1 MLFRLLFLTVPLLG
15 LTHQS
20 FSQDITLDPITVT
33 SSLVEKRA
41 SETGRN
47 IIAIQGEAFDK
58 LPVYSIDDL
67 LRYLPGIEVQARG
80 PMGSQ
85 SDIVL
90 RGGTFQQ
97 VLIILDGIR
106 LNDPNTGHFNSYIPI
121 SPSEIARI
129 EVLKGASSAL
139 YGSEAVGG
147 VVHIITKTFS
157 ASLKKSTDKGTV
169 AKNVSGTIATG
180 AHGLLNLQGGG
191 NWKSDKAAF
200 SAGIVSNNAN
210 GEQQRGIKGYFH
222 NHTLS
227 ASAKTRL
234 SSNTELAIRSAF
246 DQRDFAAQNFYT
258 TLASDTAS
266 EKVRSFWNHLQ
277 LIHHT
282 NNGKLSLDLSN
293 KNLKDHYLFNP
304 QSIENISDSRLSQ
317 AMLTWHRSFS
327 KSMVVVSG
335 LHYQNKSIN
344 SNDRGNHTMNHLA
357 PFFTVHQQLGNIFIN
372 PSIRFDW
379 RETLGMEVV
388 PQLNLAFRKEKWQL
402 RTTIG
407 KSIRDADFT
416 ERFNNY
422 NKPLVT
428 GGSIGNPSLKAEKS
442 LSYEAGADW
451 FVHPRLKISTTIFQR
466 HHRNLIDYIP
476 KKYEEMP
483 RKENLSPSG
492 AFALAQNIAQVKT
505 SGAELDI
512 QYKQQLAEKQTIWLT
527 GGIQWLNSESSTQE
541 LTFYLSSH
549 ARWIANTSVNYQYKN
564 LQISLNAIYKNREPR
579 QAEALQAEL
588 SREYFLLN
596 LKAEYS
602 FGKTGIFLQADNAF
616 DTQYSDLLGSRMPG
630 RWISGGAK
638 FRLKNH

>member
-1 MLFRLLFLTVPLLG
+1 
-15 LTHQS
+15 
-20 FSQDITLDPITVT
+20 
-33 SSLVEKRA
+33 
-41 SETGRN
+41 
-47 IIAIQGEAFDK
+47 
-58 LPVYSIDDL
+58 
-67 LRYLPGIEVQARG
+67 
-80 PMGSQ
+80 
-85 SDIVL
+85 
-90 RGGTFQQ
+90 
-97 VLIILDGIR
+97 
-106 LNDPNTGHFNSYIPI
+106 
-121 SPSEIARI
+121 
-129 EVLKGASSAL
+129 L